1 MSDIAVKTN
10 TVCKGFG
17 QGETRTEVL
26 KEINFEA
33 RLGEL
38 LMLVGP
44 SGCGKTTLL
53 SIIAG
58 TLGVD
63 RGEVEVF
70 NSPLHQL
77 NKEAVTRFRA
87 DNIGF
92 IFQQYNLIPTLN
104 CIENVSVP
112 LRIQGQK
119 AAFAEKKAAEMLVAV
134 GLEKRMHHRPNMLSG
149 GQQQRVAI
157 ARALV
162 HEPRLIICDEPTAA
176 LDSENGTKVME
187 FLSHAAR
194 RPDRCAIVVTHDNRI
209 FKYADRMTFMEDGRI
224 DHTENSQ
231 TNSQHHN

>member
-1 MSDIAVKTN
+1 MNNVAVKIN

-17 QGETRTEVL
+17 EGEARTEVL
-26 KEINFEA
+26 KDVNFEA
-33 RLGEL
+33 RMGEL

-53 SIIAG
+53 SVIAG

-70 NSPLHQL
+70 ASPLHRL
-77 NKEAVTRFRA
+77 DKRAVTKFRA
-87 DNIGF
+87 ANIGF

-119 AAFAEKKAAEMLVAV
+119 ADVAEKKAAEVLETV
-134 GLEKRMHHRPNMLSG
+134 GLGTRMHHRPNMLSG

-176 LDSENGTKVME
+176 LDSENGAKVME
-187 FLSHAAR
+187 ILKNAAAK
-194 RPDRCAIVVTHDNRI
+194 PDRCVIIVTHDNRV

-224 DHTENSQ
+224 DRTE
-231 TNSQHHN
+231 TNQPSAPHHN

>member
-1 MSDIAVKTN
+1 MNNVAVKTN

-17 QGETRTEVL
+17 EGETRTEVL
-26 KEINFEA
+26 KDVNFEA
-33 RLGEL
+33 RMGEL

-53 SIIAG
+53 SVIAG

-70 NSPLHQL
+70 DSPLHNL
-77 NKEAVTRFRA
+77 DKRAVTQFRA
-87 DNIGF
+87 ANIGF

-119 AAFAEKKAAEMLVAV
+119 AAVAEKKAAEVLETV
-134 GLEKRMHHRPNMLSG
+134 GLGNRMPHRPNMLSG

-162 HEPRLIICDEPTAA
+162 HDPKLIICDEPTAA
-176 LDSENGTKVME
+176 LDSENGSKVME
-187 FLSHAAR
+187 ILKNVAAKS
-194 RPDRCAIVVTHDNRI
+194 DRCVIIVTHDNRV

-224 DHTENSQ
+224 DRTETKHPSATQRN
-231 TNSQHHN
+231 